1 MIRELRARYLDPSS
15 AGWPGQLRAM
25 REQLGAR
32 PSLLPHHF
40 VETVLPR
47 IGGACVAIVAGEAE
61 DSETPCGYAFLL
73 PRDPK
78 GGGPMY
84 TLRYEQAA
92 GAPAAGEEE
101 ISGAVAEALPS
112 FQRSLFYRPEDAHV
126 FAPTHAEIEGVDCGR
141 AYEGEAEE
149 IRRLQKAIWRSHSDG
164 LYPSDLHCAEG
175 GTGCSLVARVDGALA
190 GFLLGFYSF
199 APAPAGLPL
208 GGYRQ
213 DLQLESQLLAV
224 APGMRRRRIG
234 RLLKRLQ
241 AEQAREM
248 GIDLICW
255 TTDPLLYGNALL
267 NFTRLGAVACE
278 FQRSMYSFR
287 NELNRVAAARL
298 KLTWLVSS
306 RRARMMWEEG
316 KGRSPLEVD
325 GDTQVDVVN
334 RGATAPDFGAAG
346 ARIAIE
352 IPADWVEL
360 QRRDQT
366 AAQAWRDVTS
376 QLLEHYLGVR
386 PGQYILTGTGSFGS
400 RRYLIGDRVD
410 SGLLDELLE
419 PAE

>member
-1 MIRELRARYLDPSS
+1 MKRALSGRRLDPAS
-15 AGWPGQLRAM
+15 AKWPGQLRAM
-25 REQLGAR
+25 RRQLGGR

-40 VETVLPR
+40 LETVLPR
-47 IGGACVAIVAGEAE
+47 IGGACVAIMAGGAAG
-61 DSETPCGYAFLL
+61 SETPCGYAFLL
-73 PRDPK
+73 PRDSK
-78 GGGPMY
+78 GGEPLY
-84 TLRYEQAA
+84 TLRYEQAP
-92 GAPAAGEEE
+92 GALAAGEEE
-101 ISGAVAEALPS
+101 IAGAVAEALPS
-112 FQRSLFYRPEDAHV
+112 CPRMLFYRPEGAHV
-126 FAPTHAEIEGVDCGR
+126 FAPTHVEIEGVDCGR
-141 AYEGEAEE
+141 ADEGEAEE
-149 IRRLQKAIWRSHSDG
+149 IRTLQKAIWHSPSDG

-208 GGYRQ
+208 GDYRQ

-224 APGMRRRRIG
+224 APGVRRRRIG
-234 RLLKRLQ
+234 LLLKRLQ

-278 FQRSMYSFR
+278 FKRGMYSFR
-287 NELNRVAAARL
+287 NELNRVPAARL

-306 RRARMMWEEG
+306 RRARRTWEG
-316 KGRSPLEVD
+316 GTGRRPLEIEAEPDVA
-325 GDTQVDVVN
+325 VVN
-334 RGATAPDFGAAG
+334 RGATAPDFGATG

-352 IPADWVEL
+352 IPADWIEL

-376 QLLEHYLGVR
+376 QLLENYIGVR
-386 PGQYILTGTGSFGS
+386 QGQYILTGTGVSGF

-410 SGLLDELLE
+410 SRLLDGLAA